1 MSTHFL
7 YRRRE
12 FIMLL
17 GGAAAWPLAARA
29 HQPAIPVIGFLAI
42 ASRDTFEYLI
52 GAFRQG
58 LNDVGYIERKNVEIE
73 YRWADNQIDRLPAL
87 AADLV
92 RRQVTVIAAV
102 GGLAALRAAKAATLT
117 IPIVFTVG
125 GDPVRLGLVDGL
137 SRPGGNA
144 TGMSVFSG
152 TLLAKRLQVA
162 RELVPADAL
171 LAALM
176 NPAGPENDSDIK
188 DLQDAAR
195 IIGQRLAIV
204 NASAD
209 NELVLAFESAVR
221 QQAKML
227 LVGSDVF
234 FNNRRDQIVALAA
247 RYAVPTIYFH
257 HEAVREGGL
266 ISYGANIPDIYRNV
280 GIYVGRILK
289 GEKPA
294 NLPVMQPT
302 RVELVINLK
311 TAKALGLEVPPTLV
325 ALADEVIE

>member
-1 MSTHFL
+1 MK
-7 YRRRE
+7 RRE
-12 FIMLL
+12 FITLL
-17 GGAAAWPLAARA
+17 GGAAAWPLAAGA
-29 HQPAIPVIGFLAI
+29 QQPAIPVIGFLAI

-52 GAFRQG
+52 DAFRQG

-92 RRQVTVIAAV
+92 RRQVAVIAAV
-102 GGLAALRAAKAATLT
+102 GGLAAPRAAKAATRT

-144 TGMSVFSG
+144 

-188 DLQDAAR
+188 ELQDAAR
-195 IIGQRLAIV
+195 IVGQRLVIV
-204 NASAD
+204 HASAD
-209 NELVLAFESAVR
+209 NELVSAFESAVR
-221 QQAKML
+221 QDAKML

-234 FNNRRDQIVALAA
+234 FNDRRDQIVALAA
-247 RYAVPTIYFH
+247 RYALPTIYFH
-257 HEAVREGGL
+257 HEAVRAGGL

-294 NLPVMQPT
+294 NLPVVQPT

-311 TAKALGLEVPPTLV
+311 TAKALSLEIPPTLV

>member
-1 MSTHFL
+1 
-7 YRRRE
+7 
-12 FIMLL
+12 
-17 GGAAAWPLAARA
+17 
-29 HQPAIPVIGFLAI
+29 
-42 ASRDTFEYLI
+42 
-52 GAFRQG
+52 
-58 LNDVGYIERKNVEIE
+58 
-73 YRWADNQIDRLPAL
+73 
-87 AADLV
+87 
-92 RRQVTVIAAV
+92 
-102 GGLAALRAAKAATLT
+102 
-117 IPIVFTVG
+117 
-125 GDPVRLGLVDGL
+125 LGLVDGL

-195 IIGQRLAIV
+195 IVGQRLAIV

-209 NELVLAFESAVR
+209 NELVSAFESAVR

-234 FNNRRDQIVALAA
+234 FNDRRDQIIALAA

-266 ISYGANIPDIYRNV
+266 MSYGANIPDIYRNV

-294 NLPVMQPT
+294 NLPVVQPT
-302 RVELVINLK
+302 RVKLVINLK
-311 TAKALGLEVPPTLV
+311 TAKALGLEIPPTLV

>member
-1 MSTHFL
+1 MIRPSSPLTMLLSRHT
-7 YRRRE
+7 RRRQ
-12 FIMLL
+12 FITLI
-17 GGAAAWPLAARA
+17 GGAAAAWPLAAA
-29 HQPAIPVIGFLAI
+29 AQQSAMPVIGFLAI

-52 GAFRQG
+52 DAFRQG
-58 LNDVGYIERKNVEIE
+58 LNDVGYVEGKNVEIE

-92 RRQVTVIAAV
+92 RRQVAVIAAL
-102 GGLAALRAAKAATLT
+102 GGLAAPRAAKAATAT
-117 IPIVFTVG
+117 IPIVFTLG

-137 SRPGGNA
+137 SRPGGNV

-171 LAALM
+171 FAALM

-209 NELVLAFESAVR
+209 NELVSA
-221 QQAKML
+221 
-227 LVGSDVF
+227 
-234 FNNRRDQIVALAA
+234 
-247 RYAVPTIYFH
+247 
-257 HEAVREGGL
+257 
-266 ISYGANIPDIYRNV
+266 
-280 GIYVGRILK
+280 
-289 GEKPA
+289 
-294 NLPVMQPT
+294 
-302 RVELVINLK
+302 
-311 TAKALGLEVPPTLV
+311 
-325 ALADEVIE
+325 

>member
-1 MSTHFL
+1 MQFDCL
-7 YRRRE
+7 KRRD
-12 FIMLL
+12 FITLL
-17 GGAAAWPLAARA
+17 GGAAAWPLAARGQQA
-29 HQPAIPVIGFLAI
+29 ALPVIGFLAI
-42 ASRDTFEYLI
+42 ASRDTFGYLI
-52 GAFRQG
+52 DAFRQG
-58 LNDVGYIERKNVEIE
+58 LSNLGYVEGKNVTIE
-73 YRWADNQIDRLPAL
+73 YRWADNQIHRLPAL

-92 RRQVTVIAAV
+92 RSQVAVIAAV
-102 GGLAALRAAKAATLT
+102 GGLAAPRAAKAATAT
-117 IPIVFTVG
+117 IPIVFTLG
-125 GDPVRLGLVDGL
+125 GDPVKLGLVDGL
-137 SRPGGNA
+137 NRPGGNA

-176 NPAGPENDSDIK
+176 NPANPENDSDTQ

-195 IIGQRLAIV
+195 IIGQRIAIV

-209 NELVLAFESAVR
+209 NELVAAFKSAIR
-221 QQAKML
+221 QQARML

-234 FNNRRDQIVALAA
+234 YNSRRDQIVALAA
-247 RYAVPTIYFH
+247 RYALPTIYFH
-257 HEAVREGGL
+257 HEAVRAGGL
-266 ISYGANIPDIYRNV
+266 MSYGANIPDIYRNV

-294 NLPVMQPT
+294 ELPVVQPT

-311 TAKALGLEVPPTLV
+311 TAKALGLTVPLIMQMT
-325 ALADEVIE
+325 ADEVIE